1 MVDGI
6 QGTILA
12 QVAITALSLQDLSS
26 THWVARALFLFA
38 VGSGCISV
46 YCACVVQG
54 MVGKLYDAERVRN
67 WISLPPTSGDTL
79 TDNGPQV
86 PGVSL
91 AAIFIVRAPFN
102 LVEYC
107 LVSFLS
113 GLAVYLG
120 FLWSK
125 GLDSGVGKGDN
136 RSVFITYMVGCGV
149 CIIFYALTFSTKYI
163 ESVLRTGRLREDF
176 KRVLGSGGSSISPL
190 TMLRQNLQTRRSPAI
205 QSTSVQQPHQAT
217 PYPERDASGDNLA
230 AALELAAQAHEQCAE
245 ADRRVAR
252 CIQQEARGT

>member
-1 MVDGI
+1 M
-6 QGTILA
+6 
-12 QVAITALSLQDLSS
+12 AITALSLQDLGS

-67 WISLPPTSGDTL
+67 WISLPPMSGDIL
-79 TDNGPQV
+79 TDHEPQV
-86 PGVSL
+86 SGVSL

-102 LVEYC
+102 LVEYS

-125 GLDSGVGKGDN
+125 GLDSGAGKDDD
-136 RSVFITYMVGCGV
+136 RSVFITYVVGSGV
-149 CIIFYALTFSTKYI
+149 CIIFYALTFSTKYV

-176 KRVLGSGGSSISPL
+176 KRVLGSGGLSVSPL
-190 TMLRQNLQTRRSPAI
+190 TMLRQTHQTPRSPKVRSAP
-205 QSTSVQQPHQAT
+205 VQQPRNAT
-217 PYPERDASGDNLA
+217 LHPEGVACRDDLV

-245 ADRRVAR
+245 ADRRVAKY
-252 CIQQEARGT
+252 IQQEARRT